1 MRKIG
6 IIAAMEPEMIRLKD
20 AITSIEED
28 NVLGILFY
36 KGSIGNND
44 VVLSLCGVGKVNAS
58 MATTILI
65 NNYSCDLIINTGIA
79 GGISPLKPKDVVL
92 ANSLMYHD
100 FDTTIFGYDYGQVP
114 GMPKVFNP
122 SKEALELVRS
132 ALDDLAIKYN
142 EGLIYSGDQFV
153 SSLEVLKNVGLKS
166 ALAVEME
173 GAAIAHV
180 CVKSKVDFI
189 VLRYVSDII
198 GAESQINDYL
208 SFEQEMAQRS
218 ANITLKLV
226 NKI

>member
-1 MRKIG
+1 MKIG
-6 IIAAMEPEMIRLKD
+6 IIAAMAQEMNILKE
-20 AITSIEED
+20 SIENVTLD
-28 NVLGILFY
+28 NVLGVEFY
-36 KGSIGNND
+36 KGIIGKNE

-58 MATTILI
+58 MSTTILI
-65 NNYSCDLIINTGIA
+65 NNYDCDLIINTGIA
-79 GGISPLKPKDVVL
+79 GGLSPLKPKDVVL

-114 GMPKVFNP
+114 SMPKLFVP
-122 SKEALELVRS
+122 KEEALSIVRNALKELNI
-132 ALDDLAIKYN
+132 AYN

-153 SSLEVLKNVGLKS
+153 SSLDALKNVGYEN

-180 CVKSKVDFI
+180 CVKANKNFI
-189 VLRYVSDII
+189 VIRYISDII

-208 SFEQEMAQRS
+208 SFEDEMARRS
-218 ANITLKLV
+218 SKITLELM